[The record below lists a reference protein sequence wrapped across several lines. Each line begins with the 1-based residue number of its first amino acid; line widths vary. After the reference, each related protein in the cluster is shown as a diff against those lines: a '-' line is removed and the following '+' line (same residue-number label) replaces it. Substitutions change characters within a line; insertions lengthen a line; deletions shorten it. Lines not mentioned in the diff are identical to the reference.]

1 MSGTA
6 KAAPVEDMVANVSS
20 EAAEPIEILAD
31 EVDLEVS
38 VVDDTPPEDQ
48 NRPPK
53 AADDR
58 SEDDDLDE
66 SQFGQRIRK
75 RIDKLRYE
83 WNEERRAKEGAL
95 RENQEAVN
103 YAQSVQG
110 ENQTLKQ
117 QLADQRKL
125 LYDQVSAKT
134 DAEID
139 GAKRLY
145 KEAYEAGD
153 ADAITDAQSELSRLN
168 AERAQYVYAP
178 ALHPAPQQ
186 AAVPQ
191 QPQQLPIPPPDP
203 LAVDWIKKN
212 TWFQSPG
219 YEEMTGYAIGLH
231 EKLVRQGVDPRG
243 NPQYYEG
250 IDESLRKQFTDHFG
264 EAADA
269 GYAPTSRRTP
279 VVAPARRGGKAPRR
293 VELNQSQVNLARKL
307 GLTPEQYAQQLVKEM
322 GNG

>member
-1 MSGTA
+1 MSDTA
-6 KAAPVEDMVANVSS
+6 RVPAVEETVAPET
-20 EAAEPIEILAD
+20 AEPVEILAD
-31 EVDLEVS
+31 ELDLEVS
-38 VVDDTPPEDQ
+38 VVDDTPPDDQ
-48 NRPPK
+48 NRAPRTE
-53 AADDR
+53 ADG
-58 SEDDDLDE
+58 EDDDLDE
-66 SQFGQRIRK
+66 GQFGQRIRK

-95 RENQEAVN
+95 RENQEAVH

-110 ENQTLKQ
+110 ENDGLKQ

-139 GAKRLY
+139 GAKRRY

-178 ALHPAPQQ
+178 AQPVRQQAPMQHPQQ
-186 AAVPQ
+186 QQQQ
-191 QPQQLPIPPPDP
+191 QPVPPPDP
-203 LAVDWIKKN
+203 LAVGWLKKN
-212 TWFQSPG
+212 AWFQAPG

-231 EKLVRQGVDPRG
+231 EKLVKQGMDPRG
-243 NPQYYEG
+243 NPKYYEG
-250 IDESLRKQFTDHFG
+250 IDAALHKQFTEHFG
-264 EAADA
+264 KTADT
-269 GYAPTSRRTP
+269 GDAPTSRRTP

-322 GNG
+322 SNG

>member
-1 MSGTA
+1 MSDTA
-6 KAAPVEDMVANVSS
+6 KAAPAEEAVAP
-20 EAAEPIEILAD
+20 EAAEPVEILVD

-38 VVDDTPPEDQ
+38 VIDDTPLEDQ

-53 AADDR
+53 AADDGV
-58 SEDDDLDE
+58 EDDDLDE

-103 YAQSVQG
+103 YAQNVQG

-117 QLADQRKL
+117 QLADQRRL

-139 GAKRLY
+139 GAKRRY

-178 ALHPAPQQ
+178 APQPVPQQ
-186 AAVPQ
+186 AAVQQQ
-191 QPQQLPIPPPDP
+191 QPQQLPVPPPDP

-212 TWFQSPG
+212 PWFQAPG

-231 EKLVRQGVDPRG
+231 EKLVKQGVDPRG

-250 IDESLRKQFTDHFG
+250 IDGALRKQFIEHFG
-264 EAADA
+264 KTADT
-269 GYAPTSRRTP
+269 GNAPTSRRTP

>member
-1 MSGTA
+1 MSDTA
-6 KAAPVEDMVANVSS
+6 RVPAVEETVAP
-20 EAAEPIEILAD
+20 EAAEPVEILAD
-31 EVDLEVS
+31 ELDLEVS

-53 AADDR
+53 AEA
-58 SEDDDLDE
+58 EGEEDDLDE

-103 YAQSVQG
+103 YAQAVQG

-117 QLADQRKL
+117 QLTDQRKL

-139 GAKRLY
+139 GAKRRY

-178 ALHPAPQQ
+178 AQPIPQQ
-186 AAVPQ
+186 AAVQQ
-191 QPQQLPIPPPDP
+191 QPQQLPVPPPDP
-203 LAVDWIKKN
+203 LAVDWLKKN
-212 TWFQSPG
+212 TWFQAAG

-231 EKLVRQGVDPRG
+231 EKLVKQGIDPRG
-243 NPQYYEG
+243 NPKYYED
-250 IDESLRKQFTDHFG
+250 IDALLRQQFSERFG
-264 EAADA
+264 KTADA
-269 GYAPTSRRTP
+269 GDAPTSRRTP

>member
-1 MSGTA
+1 MSDTA
-6 KAAPVEDMVANVSS
+6 RAETIQEEVTPPEVVEPVEV
-20 EAAEPIEILAD
+20 LAD
-31 EVDLEVS
+31 ALDLEVN

-48 NRPPK
+48 RPPR
-53 AADDR
+53 ADGTE
-58 SEDDDLDE
+58 EDDDLDE
-66 SQFGQRIRK
+66 GQFGQRIRK

-103 YAQSVQG
+103 YAQAVQG

-139 GAKRLY
+139 GAKRRY

-178 ALHPAPQQ
+178 AQPMPQQ
-186 AAVPQ
+186 APVQQQPQ
-191 QPQQLPIPPPDP
+191 QPQQQPVPPPDP
-203 LAVDWIKKN
+203 LAVDWLKKN
-212 TWFQSPG
+212 TWFQAPG

-231 EKLVRQGVDPRG
+231 EKLVKQGMDPRG
-243 NPQYYEG
+243 NPKYYEG
-250 IDESLRKQFTDHFG
+250 IDAAMHKQFTEHFG
-264 EAADA
+264 KAADA
-269 GYAPTSRRTP
+269 GDAPTSRRTP